1 MDGLDHAIR
10 GLNIAI
16 LVGLAIMIATYI
28 IVV

>member
-16 LVGLAIMIATYI
+16 LVGLAIMVATYF